1 MGLLDKTRSS
11 GSGASYGQSD
21 RFNIPTPEPVNPNDW
36 NIAPSS
42 NSLNVG
48 TPRRSSSQS
57 TPWEDRGFPERAS
70 YDAFAPGS
78 GIAGVRPGYL
88 STQTNAYKTPGLD
101 LSGAAPV
108 AASGLETA
116 FKAPGYAAERP
127 LAAVNM
133 ITRGQGEKG
142 AIDVASDIIRATP
155 LLNELVGGFGN
166 FLNGNAQTAFIN
178 SFTASTLLQYRKD
191 IEAGNLSMKTTVANP
206 NGGFQTLGEFITS
219 VKKKGFTDQDISD
232 LFAGKKGTFDFGDRE
247 KGYMISDNGI
257 VDIGLQILLDPTL
270 LFSAPVK
277 LLWTGAKTLTGGFK
291 AAQIFTGAAKAAP
304 ILNKAAE
311 SAHAVSNAWQTG
323 SMAVGNNAYRLTLPG
338 YRTSIKEAIT
348 GTRIGTTAEVAGG
361 ILKGA
366 AKSYGRA
373 LTGRVTYK
381 GYTPSLYQKYLISS
395 TAFTAGQAG
404 LGAATEL
411 IANGDED
418 NFFVGGLYK
427 FINDLEEEKPLS
439 DKYLAW
445 NVLSAWKYPYRA
457 VTSSAKG
464 ATVSKVQTEFRRLY
478 SIDRALITRL
488 SDDMPNADKAKY
500 SARVSYVKERF
511 GGDYPWN
518 SFKAQILRYVAFHG
532 SEVHNVKGIAPS
544 LGDAYRVTPGSMP
557 SYAMHGEMLS
567 KNVDDHLVRLID
579 EGQIPPAAVDEAVD
593 AWVANLRGVEELTG
607 GVQAR
612 VSGSGIIDNW
622 VRFLPLAERVWA
634 TGDNYGKVVL
644 RNFDGVFAKEHW
656 LGLRAELSAAAVN
669 GKISAS
675 NLQRIIQ
682 DNSAVL
688 SPESAQNAN
697 VWREYLLRD
706 ADETF
711 DNLDSIIQKELSEAP
726 TLNELTGP
734 WGAREAAA
742 PVDELVVP
750 RGPVK
755 ADGRPD
761 LDWSPDATEIFVS
774 RFRDRIKGRV
784 GMEGDLSVQQAV
796 AARADETVATYE
808 QNIGK
813 HLTDHGYTV
822 VTSKPVVGVWQK
834 SAEPSMHIVLP
845 FRGPKIPADA
855 GDLGKILKGPREAAV
870 IALKGGTR
878 VLDDQ
883 QDAVLLVLS
892 KTAQE
897 AAGAT
902 PNYHRMSFSIG
913 RAMSFEESQKV
924 VDAIADSYGP
934 IGSTIDREA
943 GTIQIMAKIDDLS
956 GPKARARSLVLAKA
970 ISEINGGAAPTKKV
984 EGVYAE
990 LIVNDLKGEGVSY
1003 LGKPEVTV
1011 SGIEQGAIVGA
1022 NSGDARFFRA
1032 LGDSAELRPA
1042 GMVADGP
1049 GAAGLAGADDAV
1061 FRGTAG
1067 DLDRPFSPSNFS
1079 SVTKSLSK
1087 ETPGTPEYQA
1097 LQDEVLDELSR
1108 VVTPA
1113 EKQRVLGALG
1123 SDISRLQRTTES
1135 ARIRAVEE
1143 LAEQQAA
1150 RVGEFSKGVKQAFNT
1165 SDEEANALAELWDAA
1180 MRSEAAVTGR
1190 TVKDVYDS
1198 VLYGVMRGGDVNP
1211 DALFAKESAV
1221 LADKFARAKT
1231 PEGLERAIQA
1241 ATEFRPTDDMVAL
1254 GKKLKDERL
1263 SGYHPVEVIP
1273 GSSLNPGATDIALP
1287 GGMEFLANP
1296 APYSLADEVVI
1307 RSQGIVPSMLPDQMR
1322 FQLYSKLWAGKT
1334 VDFSDPV
1341 DLVNRISF
1349 ALTSANKTALP
1360 INEAQ
1365 YMVIRARDL
1374 DDVGQMA
1381 SFVRKAR
1388 ERGVADKDM
1397 GREIMRHYRM
1407 YLPESEISK
1416 YPTAPGADPK
1426 FRQENLRKLV
1436 GPDGYFPNPDI
1447 RIGSTN
1453 QTQAYQRIAMIS
1465 EFADSNPSWFTI
1477 RAGETAENL
1486 ADRLLMIKGV
1496 GVKVGNFAVE
1506 LGQPTTLNRGTIDL
1520 QMSLDLFKAAEQKGD
1535 LAALVERLNAV
1546 PGGKAYADTMVKA
1559 LRGEAETINAPFRSL
1574 GVRAKMS
1581 DDLERAYS
1589 EIPESIRTPR
1599 KDIPVYGESPVQ
1611 VMDEYLGALQAAETA
1626 AIPGLANVGR
1636 GAYQWFRWDAFR
1648 GKVEPHSLLYKNANK
1663 LPRADFN
1670 DVQNGLD
1677 TLRAAGFTRPTDAVQ
1692 AFNPNLLSKYF
1703 KKDGEKVIGSTE
1715 FLENGRALIKGF
1727 EGSSWTTATHEFA
1740 HVFRGT
1746 LLKGEALE
1754 AASKWAG
1761 AKIDDSG
1768 RYVWTRAQ
1776 EEKFADAFN
1785 VWLKKGKA
1793 PIKTLVPVFEK
1804 FRQWLLGLYDRVRG
1818 RKLSPEIES
1827 TFESLFRR
1835 GDDAVISPRNKD
1847 QESLLNILSRM
1858 EDDLKGS
1865 AGQKDEALA
1874 NVAKDAEVEKLVPM
1888 PRWHPSMKGVD
1899 QDLQLQLAGLGADVI
1914 SKGKYT
1920 LSEAPGL
1927 AIPTAPGQ
1935 GYIAQV
1941 TQTRTGLYDSMILD
1955 NPIVSGPLRFIDW
1968 LTKPV
1973 GAGKNSNTAR
1983 QFLYRE
1989 LLSKGATVA
1998 EVNGFLALLKES
2010 VDEAVFMGLPVY
2022 KTVGAVWPSVIN
2034 SKAKLAFKADV
2045 VKKVGEENFWQLV
2058 DRAQSRYYRYLDTQA
2073 GVPGAKGFV
2082 TRALKDVYESYQ
2094 PTRVSQG
2101 ARAVSRFAYP
2111 FFRFMLDPRWWAM
2124 NKFEADVINGTK
2136 YGLQATRVRGA
2147 NTALEDAAYATHRQ
2161 RGLPVMGAEID
2172 GIPTSALAGLDAGF
2186 SDMRRLTGYGTR
2198 ALEVAR
2204 ERNGAQ
2210 LFREFGVNPKTGEF
2224 EAVEQAINF
2233 IGQRD
2238 PIIRRLGDVTPE
2250 QMLERADQLRRR
2262 LLALQKQQQGKP
2274 LAQILDEELY
2284 VWDQKGHRA
2293 GMEGMADD
2301 ILKENKR
2308 EMSPLLQ
2315 RLYELNESSY
2325 ASHISVLRGNTSR
2338 SNLERI
2344 LNSYWLYWPFSYQLK
2359 ATRWLYNVLTDA
2371 AGEGTLKNVVRLERL
2386 RQIHMDQFENNSE
2399 YAAMFENNPSLWRT
2413 AQMLLPI
2420 TPGDIGVTLSR
2431 GPRYLGG
2438 ALGVF
2443 PEYAAQDPISMAGR
2457 MMVLGPSYTLELLSQ
2472 AGREGT
2478 FDVLPFVG
2486 D

>member
-21 RFNIPTPEPVNPNDW
+21 RFNIPTPEPVDPNDW

-70 YDAFAPGS
+70 YNAFDPGS
-78 GIAGVRPGYL
+78 GLPGAKSGYIPAGSPKGF
-88 STQTNAYKTPGLD
+88 D
-101 LSGAAPV
+101 LSGAA
-108 AASGLETA
+108 SFFETA

-127 LAAVNM
+127 LAAANLL
-133 ITRGQGEKG
+133 TRGQGEKG
-142 AIDVASDIIRATP
+142 AVDIATDIISNTPIVSWLVGRAGDLFSGNLATAASNSVVALSISLEAENIKNAINSNDYSKVIVDKEWASGRKSKATVASLIKGAKSR
-155 LLNELVGGFGN
+155 
-166 FLNGNAQTAFIN
+166 
-178 SFTASTLLQYRKD
+178 
-191 IEAGNLSMKTTVANP
+191 
-206 NGGFQTLGEFITS
+206 
-219 VKKKGFTDQDISD
+219 GFTDQDIND
-232 LFAGKKGTFDFGDRE
+232 IINGKKGIFDFGDRT
-247 KGYMISDNGI
+247 KGYIASQNAAL
-257 VDIGLQILLDPTL
+257 DIAFQVALDPTL
-270 LFSAPVK
+270 GASTIGKAAFQGFKNAPAIIK
-277 LLWTGAKTLTGGFK
+277 GAEIFNNAAKT
-291 AAQIFTGAAKAAP
+291 AP

-338 YRTSIKEAIT
+338 YRTAIKESIT
-348 GTRIGTTAEVAGG
+348 GTRNGTIASVAGG
-361 ILKGA
+361 VLRET

-373 LTGRVTYK
+373 LTGRVTYA

-411 IANGDED
+411 ITNGDED
-418 NFFVGGLYK
+418 NFFVGGLYR

-445 NVLSAWKYPYRA
+445 NVISAWKYPYKA

-464 ATVSKVQTEFRRLY
+464 ATIKRGQTELRRLY
-478 SIDRALITRL
+478 QIDKALIMRL
-488 SDDMPNADKAKY
+488 SDDMPNADKVKY
-500 SARVSYVKERF
+500 SARVAYVKDRF
-511 GGDYPWN
+511 GGDYAWN
-518 SFKAQILRYVAFHG
+518 SFKAQILRYISYHG
-532 SEVHNVKGIAPS
+532 SSLHDVKGIAPS
-544 LGDAYRVTPGSMP
+544 IGDAYRVTPGSMP
-557 SYAMHGEMLS
+557 AYAMHGEMLS
-567 KNVDDHLVRLID
+567 RVVDDHLVRLID
-579 EGQIPPAAVDEAVD
+579 DGQIPPGAIDEAFD
-593 AWVANLRGVEELTG
+593 AWVGNLRGVEELTG
-607 GVQAR
+607 GVQAK
-612 VSGSGIIDNW
+612 VSGSGVIDNW
-622 VRFLPLAERVWA
+622 VKFLPQAESLWA
-634 TGDNYGKVVL
+634 IGDNYGKVVL
-644 RNFDGVFAKEHW
+644 KNFDGVFAKEHW

-675 NLQRIIQ
+675 KLEEIIQ
-682 DNSAVL
+682 ENSAIL

-697 VWREYLLRD
+697 TWREYLVRGT
-706 ADETF
+706 DETF
-711 DNLDSIIQKELSEAP
+711 ENLDSIIQKEIAEAP

-742 PVDELVVP
+742 PVDDLVVP

-755 ADGRPD
+755 ADGSPD

-774 RFRDRIKGRV
+774 RFRDRIKARV
-784 GMEGDLSVQQAV
+784 GLEGDLSVQQAV
-796 AARADETVATYE
+796 AARADETVSVYE
-808 QNIGK
+808 QRIGK

-822 VTSKPVVGVWQK
+822 TTAKPVVGVWQK

-845 FRGPKIPADA
+845 FRGPKVPV
-855 GDLGKILKGPREAAV
+855 GPRDLSIVLKGPREAAV
-870 IALKGGTR
+870 IALKGGTK

-897 AAGAT
+897 AAGAA
-902 PNYHRMSFSIG
+902 PNWHRMSFSIG
-913 RAMSFEESQKV
+913 RTMSFEESQKV

-1180 MRSEAAVTGR
+1180 MRSEAAVTNR

-1254 GKKLKDERL
+1254 GKKLKDESL

-1388 ERGVADKDM
+1388 DRGVADKDM

-1559 LRGEAETINAPFRSL
+1559 LRGEAETVNAPFRSL

-1746 LLKGEALE
+1746 LLKGEPLE

-1761 AKIDDSG
+1761 AKLDDSG

-1835 GDDAVISPRNKD
+1835 GDDTVISPRNKD
-1847 QESLLNILSRM
+1847 QESLLSILSRM
-1858 EDDLKGS
+1858 EDDLKGT

-1874 NVAKDAEVEKLVPM
+1874 NIAKDAEVEKLVPM
-1888 PRWHPSMKGVD
+1888 PRWHPSMKGID
-1899 QDLQLQLAGLGADVI
+1899 QDLQLQLAPFGAKVL
-1914 SKGKYT
+1914 KEGKYT
-1920 LSEAPGL
+1920 LSEAPGR

-1941 TQTRTGLYDSMILD
+1941 TQTRTGLYDSLLLD

-1973 GAGKNSNTAR
+1973 SGGKNSNTAR

-2010 VDEAVFMGLPVY
+2010 VDEAVFMGIPVF
-2022 KTVGAVWPSVIN
+2022 KTIDAVWPSKIN
-2034 SKAKLAFKADV
+2034 AVAEKAFRAEV
-2045 VKKVGEENFWQLV
+2045 VKSVGRENFWMFV

-2094 PTRVSQG
+2094 PTRVSQS
-2101 ARAVSRFAYP
+2101 ARLARFAYP
-2111 FFRFMLDPRWWAM
+2111 FFRFTLDPRWWAM

-2136 YGLQATRVRGA
+2136 YGLQSTRVRGA

-2172 GIPTSALAGLDAGF
+2172 GIPTSALAGLDSGF

-2210 LFREFGVNPKTGEF
+2210 LLREFGVNPGTGEF

-2250 QMLERADQLRRR
+2250 QMFERADAIRKR
-2262 LLALQKQQQGKP
+2262 LVSLQKQQQGKP
-2274 LAQILDEELY
+2274 LSKILDEELY
-2284 VWDQKGHRA
+2284 VWDKKGHRA
-2293 GMEGMADD
+2293 GMEGMTDD
-2301 ILKENKR
+2301 ILADNKR

-2325 ASHISVLRGNTSR
+2325 ASHISVLRGNTNR
-2338 SNLERI
+2338 SNLERV

-2371 AGEGTLKNVVRLERL
+2371 AGEGTLKNVVRLERI
-2386 RQIHMDQFENNSE
+2386 REIHMDQFQNNSE

-2443 PEYAAQDPISMAGR
+2443 PEYAAQDPLTAGLKMMA
-2457 MMVLGPSYTLELLSQ
+2457 LGPNYTLGLLSEI
-2472 AGREGT
+2472 GREGT

>member
-1 MGLLDKTRSS
+1 MGLLDNTRSS
-11 GSGASYGQSD
+11 GSGASYVQTN
-21 RFNIPTPEPVNPNDW
+21 RFNIPTPEPVDPNDW

-42 NSLNVG
+42 NSMNVG
-48 TPRRSSSQS
+48 PIRQSSSQS
-57 TPWEDRGFPERAS
+57 TPWEDRGFPERVS
-70 YDAFAPGS
+70 YNAFAPS
-78 GIAGVRPGYL
+78 VTA
-88 STQTNAYKTPGLD
+88 T
-101 LSGAAPV
+101 GAQGQSP
-108 AASGLETA
+108 LETA
-116 FKAPGYAAERP
+116 FKAPGYVAERP

-133 ITRGQGEKG
+133 LTRGQGEKG
-142 AIDVASDIIRATP
+142 AIDVVTDIIRATP

-178 SFTASTLLQYRKD
+178 SFKASNILNYAND
-191 IEAGNLSMKTTVANP
+191 IKSGNLSTKTMVGGSKEKGYLTV
-206 NGGFQTLGEFITS
+206 GEM
-219 VKKKGFTDQDISD
+219 VNQYKADGFTDQDIAD
-232 LFAGKKGTFDFGDRE
+232 LISGKKGTFDFGDRE
-247 KGYMISDNGI
+247 KGYKISENG
-257 VDIGLQILLDPTL
+257 VLDMGLQIALDPTL
-270 LFSAPVK
+270 VLSGPIK
-277 LLWTGAKTLTGGFK
+277 LLWSGFKGLTGGFK
-291 AAQIFTGAAKAAP
+291 AAQIFTSAAKTAP

-323 SMAVGNNAYRLTLPG
+323 TMAVGNNAYRLTLPG

-373 LTGRVTYK
+373 LTGRVTYA

-464 ATVSKVQTEFRRLY
+464 ATIGRVQTEFRRLY

-500 SARVSYVKERF
+500 SARVAYVKERF
-511 GGDYPWN
+511 GGDYAWN
-518 SFKAQILRYVAFHG
+518 SFKAQILRYAAFHG
-532 SEVHNVKGIAPS
+532 SEVHKVPGIAPA
-544 LGDAYRVTPGSMP
+544 LADAYKVSPGSMP
-557 SYAMHGEMLS
+557 AYAMHGEMLAQ
-567 KNVDDHLVRLID
+567 KVDDHLARLID
-579 EGQIPPAAVDEAVD
+579 NGQIPPAAVEEALD

-656 LGLRAELSAAAVN
+656 LGLRAELSAASVN

-706 ADETF
+706 ADESF
-711 DNLDSIIQKELSEAP
+711 DVLDDLIKKELAEAP

-742 PVDELVVP
+742 PVDDLVVP

-755 ADGRPD
+755 ADGSPD
-761 LDWSPDATEIFVS
+761 FDWSPDATEIFVS
-774 RFRDRIKGRV
+774 RFRDRIKARV
-784 GMEGDLSVQQAV
+784 GLEGELSVQQAV
-796 AARADETVATYE
+796 AARADETVAVYE

-822 VTSKPVVGVWQK
+822 TTSKQVVGVWEK

-845 FRGPKIPADA
+845 FRGPKVPTDA
-855 GDLGKILKGPREAAV
+855 GDLAKVLKGPREAAV
-870 IALKGGTR
+870 IALKGGTK

-892 KTAQE
+892 STARE
-897 AAGAT
+897 AAGVA

-913 RAMSFEESQKV
+913 RAMTFEESQKI

-943 GTIQIMAKIDDLS
+943 GTIQIMAKIADLS
-956 GPKARARSLVLAKA
+956 GPKAKSSSLVLAKA

-1011 SGIEQGAIVGA
+1011 SGIEQAAIAGA
-1022 NSGDARFFRA
+1022 NGGDARFFRA

-1042 GMVADGP
+1042 GVVADGP
-1049 GAAGLAGADDAV
+1049 GAAGVAGADDAV

-1079 SVTKSLSK
+1079 SVTKRLSK

-1097 LQDEVLDELSR
+1097 VQDELLDELSR

-1123 SDISRLQRTTES
+1123 ADISRLQKTTES

-1150 RVGEFSKGVKQAFNT
+1150 RVSEFAKGVKQAFNT
-1165 SDEEANALAELWDAA
+1165 TDEEANALAELWDAA

-1198 VLYGVMRGGDVNP
+1198 VLYAVMRGGDVNP
-1211 DALFAKESAV
+1211 DALFAKESLT
-1221 LADKFARAKT
+1221 LADKFARAKS
-1231 PEGLERAIQA
+1231 PADLERAIQA
-1241 ATEFRPTDDMVAL
+1241 AQEFRPTDDMVAL
-1254 GKKLKDERL
+1254 GKKLGDERL
-1263 SGYHPVEVIP
+1263 STYHPVEVIP

-1287 GGMEFLANP
+1287 GGLEFLANP

-1307 RSQGIVPSMLPDQMR
+1307 RSQAIVPSMLPDQMR

-1381 SFVRKAR
+1381 DFVRKAR
-1388 ERGVADKDM
+1388 ARGVSDNDM
-1397 GREIMRHYRM
+1397 GRELMRHYRM

-1416 YPTAPGADPK
+1416 YPTAV
-1426 FRQENLRKLV
+1426 QESLRKTV
-1436 GPDGYFPNPDI
+1436 GPDGYFKNPEI
-1447 RIGSTN
+1447 SIGSQN
-1453 QTQAYQRIAMIS
+1453 QTQAYQRIALIS
-1465 EFADSNPSWFTI
+1465 DFADSNPSWFTI

-1486 ADRLLMIKGV
+1486 ADRLVMIKGI
-1496 GVKVGNFAVE
+1496 GTKVGNFAVE
-1506 LGQPTTLNRGTIDL
+1506 LGQPVSLNRGTIDL
-1520 QMSLDLFKAAEQKGD
+1520 QMSLDLFRAAEQRGD
-1535 LAALVERLNAV
+1535 LAGLVERLNAV

-1559 LRGEAETINAPFRSL
+1559 LRGEAETVNAPFRSL
-1574 GVRAKMS
+1574 GVKAQMS
-1581 DDLERAYS
+1581 DDLERAYA
-1589 EIPESIRTPR
+1589 EIPESIRTAR
-1599 KDIPVYGESPVQ
+1599 KDIPVYEGSPVQ
-1611 VMDEYLGALQAAETA
+1611 IMDDYLGVLQAADA
-1626 AIPGLANVGR
+1626 ATIPGLANVGR

-1663 LPRADFN
+1663 LPRASFD
-1670 DVQNGLD
+1670 DVQKGLD
-1677 TLRAAGFTRPTDAVQ
+1677 TLRAAKFTSTSDPIR
-1692 AFNPNLLSKYF
+1692 AFDPNLLGKYF
-1703 KKDGEKVIGSTE
+1703 KKDGAKVLGSTE

-1746 LLKGEALE
+1746 LLKGAALE

-1761 AKIDDSG
+1761 ATLDDAG

-1793 PIKTLVPVFEK
+1793 PTKSLVPVFEK

-1818 RKLSPEIES
+1818 RKLNPDIEAA
-1827 TFESLFRR
+1827 FESLFRQ
-1835 GDDAVISPRNKD
+1835 GDEVVISPRTKD

-1858 EDDLKGS
+1858 EDDLKGT
-1865 AGQKDEALA
+1865 AGQKEEALA
-1874 NVAKDAEVEKLVPM
+1874 NIAKDAEVEKLVPM

-1899 QDLQLQLAGLGADVI
+1899 QDLQLQLAPLGADVLA
-1914 SKGKYT
+1914 KGKYT
-1920 LSEAPGL
+1920 LSEAPSV

-1941 TQTRTGLYDSMILD
+1941 TQTRTGLYDSMLLD

-2045 VKKVGEENFWQLV
+2045 VKKVGENNFWQLV

-2073 GVPGAKGFV
+2073 GVPGSKGFV
-2082 TRALKDVYESYQ
+2082 TKALKSAYESYQ

-2210 LFREFGVNPKTGEF
+2210 LLREFGVNPGTGEF

-2238 PIIRRLGDVTPE
+2238 PIIRSLANATPE
-2250 QMLERADQLRRR
+2250 QMFERADKLRRR
-2262 LLALQKQQQGKP
+2262 LVALQKQQQGKP

-2315 RLYELNESSY
+2315 RLYELNEASY

-2371 AGEGTLKNVVRLERL
+2371 AGGGTLKNVVRLERL
-2386 RQIHMDQFENNSE
+2386 REIHMDQFENNSE
-2399 YAAMFENNPSLWRT
+2399 YAAMFENNPTLWRT
-2413 AQMLLPI
+2413 AQMLIPI

-2443 PEYAAQDPISMAGR
+2443 PEYSAQNPLDAGLR
-2457 MMVLGPSYTLELLSQ
+2457 MMALGPNYTLELLSQ

>member
-1 MGLLDKTRSS
+1 MGLLDNTRSS
-11 GSGASYGQSD
+11 GNGSSYGQSNK
-21 RFNIPTPEPVNPNDW
+21 FNIPTPEPVDPSDW

-42 NSLNVG
+42 NSMNVG
-48 TPRRSSSQS
+48 PIRQSSSQS
-57 TPWEDRGFPERAS
+57 TPWEDRGFPERVS
-70 YDAFAPGS
+70 YNAFAPSTTATGS
-78 GIAGVRPGYL
+78 QGQSP
-88 STQTNAYKTPGLD
+88 
-101 LSGAAPV
+101 
-108 AASGLETA
+108 LETA

-127 LAAVNM
+127 LAAVN
-133 ITRGQGEKG
+133 ILTRGQGEKG
-142 AIDVASDIIRATP
+142 AIDVATDIISNTP
-155 LLNELVGGFGN
+155 IVNWLVGRTGDL
-166 FLNGNAQTAFIN
+166 LNGNFATALSNSIVALSINLEAQNIKDAI
-178 SFTASTLLQYRKD
+178 ASNDYSKVISEREYSSGRKSK
-191 IEAGNLSMKTTVANP
+191 ATVASLMS
-206 NGGFQTLGEFITS
+206 GAKS
-219 VKKKGFTDQDISD
+219 RGFTDQDIND
-232 LFAGKKGTFDFGDRE
+232 LINGKKGIFDFGDRS
-247 KGYMISDNGI
+247 KGYVASQNAAIDM
-257 VDIGLQILLDPTL
+257 GLQIALDPTL
-270 LFSAPVK
+270 GLSTVGKVAFQGFKNAPAVLKASEIFFNSSKVAPV
-277 LLWTGAKTLTGGFK
+277 
-291 AAQIFTGAAKAAP
+291 
-304 ILNKAAE
+304 LNKAAD

-373 LTGRVTYK
+373 LTGRVTYG

-395 TAFTAGQAG
+395 TAFTAGQGG
-404 LGAATEL
+404 LSVATDL
-411 IANGDED
+411 ITNGDED

-457 VTSSAKG
+457 VTSSTKG
-464 ATVSKVQTEFRRLY
+464 ATIGRVRTEFRRLY

-500 SARVSYVKERF
+500 SARVAYVKERF
-511 GGDYPWN
+511 GGDYAWD
-518 SFKAQILRYVAFHG
+518 SLKAQVLRYAAYYG
-532 SEVHNVKGIAPS
+532 SEVHKVPGIAPA
-544 LGDAYRVTPGSMP
+544 LADAYKVSPGSMP
-557 SYAMHGEMLS
+557 SYAMHGEILS
-567 KNVDDHLVRLID
+567 QKVDDHLARLID
-579 EGQIPPAAVDEAVD
+579 NGQIPPAAVDEALD
-593 AWVANLRGVEELTG
+593 AWVGNLRGVEELTG

-622 VRFLPLAERVWA
+622 VRFLPLAEKLWA

-644 RNFDGVFAKEHW
+644 GNFDGVFAKEHW
-656 LGLRAELSAAAVN
+656 LGLRAELSAAAVD

-675 NLQRIIQ
+675 KLQKIIQ
-682 DNSAVL
+682 DNSAIL
-688 SPESAQNAN
+688 SPESAGSAN
-697 VWREYLLRD
+697 TWREYLLRD
-706 ADETF
+706 ADESF
-711 DNLDSIIQKELSEAP
+711 DTLDDIIQKELAEAP

-742 PVDELVVP
+742 PVDDLVVP

-755 ADGRPD
+755 SDGTPD

-774 RFRDRIKGRV
+774 RFRDTIRSRLKLT
-784 GMEGDLSVQQAV
+784 EELSVQEAV
-796 AARADETVATYE
+796 AARADETVAVYE

-813 HLTDHGYTV
+813 HLADHGYTV
-822 VTSKPVVGVWQK
+822 TTAKPVVGVWQR

-845 FRGPKIPADA
+845 FRGPKVPTDA
-855 GDLGKILKGPREAAV
+855 GDLEKVLKSPREAAV
-870 IALKGGTR
+870 IALRGGTS
-878 VLDDQ
+878 VLNDQ

-892 KTAQE
+892 NTARE
-897 AAGAT
+897 AAGVA

-913 RAMSFEESQKV
+913 RAMSFEESQKI

-956 GPKARARSLVLAKA
+956 GAKAKSSSLVLAKA

-990 LIVNDLKGEGVSY
+990 LIVNDLKGEAVSY
-1003 LGKPEVTV
+1003 LGKAEVTV
-1011 SGIEQGAIVGA
+1011 SGIEQAARTGAI
-1022 NSGDARFFRA
+1022 NGDARFYRA
-1032 LGDSAELRPA
+1032 VGDSAELRPA
-1042 GMVADGP
+1042 GVVADGP
-1049 GAAGLAGADDAV
+1049 GATGLAGADDAV

-1067 DLDRPFSPSNFS
+1067 DLDRPFSPSNLS
-1079 SVTKSLSK
+1079 SVTKKLSQ

-1097 LQDEVLDELSR
+1097 LQDEALDELSR

-1123 SDISRLQRTTES
+1123 ADISRLQKTTES
-1135 ARIRAVEE
+1135 ARIRAAEE
-1143 LAEQQAA
+1143 MAEQQAA
-1150 RVGEFSKGVKQAFNT
+1150 RVGEFSRGVKQAFNT
-1165 SDEEANALAELWDAA
+1165 TDEEANALAELWDAA

-1211 DALFAKESAV
+1211 DALFAKESGV

-1231 PEGLERAIQA
+1231 PADLERAIQSA
-1241 ATEFRPTDDMVAL
+1241 QEFRPTDDMVAL
-1254 GKKLKDERL
+1254 GKKLGDERL
-1263 SGYHPVEVIP
+1263 STYHPVEVIP
-1273 GSSLNPGATDIALP
+1273 GTSLNPGATDIALP
-1287 GGMEFLANP
+1287 GGLEFLANP

-1307 RSQGIVPSMLPDQMR
+1307 RSQAIVPEMLPDQIR

-1388 ERGVADKDM
+1388 ERGVSDKDM
-1397 GREIMRHYRM
+1397 GRELMRHYRM

-1416 YPTAPGADPK
+1416 YPTAPGADPR
-1426 FRQENLRKLV
+1426 FRQETLRGLV

-1453 QTQAYQRIAMIS
+1453 QTQAYQRIALIS

-1486 ADRLLMIKGV
+1486 ADRLLMIKGI

-1506 LGQPTTLNRGTIDL
+1506 LGQPMTLNRGTIDL
-1520 QMSLDLFKAAEQKGD
+1520 QMSLDLFRAAEKRGD
-1535 LAALVERLNAV
+1535 LSGLVERLSAV
-1546 PGGKAYADTMVKA
+1546 PGGKTYADTMVKA

-1574 GVRAKMS
+1574 GVKAKMS
-1581 DDLERAYS
+1581 DELERAYS
-1589 EIPESIRTPR
+1589 EIPESIRTSR
-1599 KDIPVYGESPVQ
+1599 KDIPVYEGSPVQ
-1611 VMDEYLGALQAAETA
+1611 IMDDYLGVLQAADA
-1626 AIPGLANVGR
+1626 ATVPGLANVGR

-1663 LPRADFN
+1663 LPRAEFD
-1670 DVQNGLD
+1670 DVQKGLD

-1692 AFNPNLLSKYF
+1692 AFNPNLLAKYF
-1703 KKDGEKVIGSTE
+1703 KKDGAKVVGSTE

-1727 EGSSWTTATHEFA
+1727 EGSNWTTATHEFA

-1746 LLKGEALE
+1746 LLKGAALE

-1761 AKIDDSG
+1761 ATLDDAG

-1793 PIKTLVPVFEK
+1793 PTKSLVPVFEK

-1818 RKLSPEIES
+1818 KKLSPEVES
-1827 TFESLFRR
+1827 AFESLFRQ
-1835 GDDAVISPRNKD
+1835 GDEVVISPRNKD

-1899 QDLQLQLAGLGADVI
+1899 QDLQLQLAPLGADVLA
-1914 SKGKYT
+1914 KGKYT
-1920 LSEAPGL
+1920 LSEAPSL

-1941 TQTRTGLYDSMILD
+1941 TQTRTGLYDSMIID

-1973 GAGKNSNTAR
+1973 AAGKNSNTAR

-2045 VKKVGEENFWQLV
+2045 VKKVGEGNFWQLV

-2073 GVPGAKGFV
+2073 GVPGSKGFV

-2094 PTRVSQG
+2094 PSRVSQS

-2204 ERNGAQ
+2204 QRNGAT
-2210 LFREFGVNPKTGEF
+2210 LLREFGVNPGTGEF

-2238 PIIRRLGDVTPE
+2238 PIIRRLGQATPE
-2250 QMLERADQLRRR
+2250 QMFERAEKLRQR
-2262 LLALQKQQQGKP
+2262 LVALQKQQQGKP
-2274 LAQILDEELY
+2274 LSQILDEELY
-2284 VWDQKGHRA
+2284 AWDKKGHRA

-2301 ILKENKR
+2301 ILAENKR

-2315 RLYELNESSY
+2315 RLYELNEASY

-2386 RQIHMDQFENNSE
+2386 REIHMDQFENNSE
-2399 YAAMFENNPSLWRT
+2399 YAAVFENNPSLWRT

-2443 PEYAAQDPISMAGR
+2443 PEYASQDPITMAGR

-2472 AGREGT
+2472 TGREGT

>member
-1 MGLLDKTRSS
+1 
-11 GSGASYGQSD
+11 
-21 RFNIPTPEPVNPNDW
+21 
-36 NIAPSS
+36 
-42 NSLNVG
+42 
-48 TPRRSSSQS
+48 
-57 TPWEDRGFPERAS
+57 
-70 YDAFAPGS
+70 
-78 GIAGVRPGYL
+78 
-88 STQTNAYKTPGLD
+88 
-101 LSGAAPV
+101 
-108 AASGLETA
+108 
-116 FKAPGYAAERP
+116 
-127 LAAVNM
+127 
-133 ITRGQGEKG
+133 
-142 AIDVASDIIRATP
+142 
-155 LLNELVGGFGN
+155 
-166 FLNGNAQTAFIN
+166 
-178 SFTASTLLQYRKD
+178 
-191 IEAGNLSMKTTVANP
+191 
-206 NGGFQTLGEFITS
+206 
-219 VKKKGFTDQDISD
+219 
-232 LFAGKKGTFDFGDRE
+232 
-247 KGYMISDNGI
+247 
-257 VDIGLQILLDPTL
+257 
-270 LFSAPVK
+270 
-277 LLWTGAKTLTGGFK
+277 
-291 AAQIFTGAAKAAP
+291 
-304 ILNKAAE
+304 
-311 SAHAVSNAWQTG
+311 
-323 SMAVGNNAYRLTLPG
+323 MAVGNNAYRLTLPG
-338 YRTSIKEAIT
+338 YRTAIKESIT

-373 LTGRVTYK
+373 LTGRVTYG

-395 TAFTAGQAG
+395 TAFTAGQVG
-404 LGAATEL
+404 LGAATEF
-411 IANGDED
+411 ITNGDED
-418 NFFVGGLYK
+418 NFFVGGLYR

-464 ATVSKVQTEFRRLY
+464 ATAGRVQTEFRRLY
-478 SIDRALITRL
+478 SIDKALITRL

-511 GGDYPWN
+511 GGDYSWN
-518 SFKAQILRYVAFHG
+518 SFKAQILRYAAFHG
-532 SEVHNVKGIAPS
+532 SEAYKVPGIAPG
-544 LGDAYRVTPGSMP
+544 LADAYKVSPGSMP
-557 SYAMHGEMLS
+557 SYAMHGAMLS
-567 KNVDDHLVRLID
+567 QKVDDHLARLID
-579 EGQIPPAAVDEAVD
+579 NGQIPPAAVDEALD

-622 VRFLPLAERVWA
+622 VRFLPIAERVWA

-644 RNFDGVFAKEHW
+644 KNFDGVVAKEHW
-656 LGLRAELSAAAVN
+656 LGLRAELSAASVN

-675 NLQRIIQ
+675 NLQKIIQ

-711 DNLDSIIQKELSEAP
+711 DNLDSIIQKELAEAP

-742 PVDELVVP
+742 PVDDLTVP
-750 RGPVK
+750 RGPLK

-761 LDWSPDATEIFVS
+761 FDWSPDSTEIFVS
-774 RFRDRIKGRV
+774 RFRDQIKARV
-784 GMEGDLSVQQAV
+784 GLEGDLSVKQAV
-796 AARADETVATYE
+796 SARSDEAVAIYE

-822 VTSKPVVGVWQK
+822 TTSKPVVGVWQK

-845 FRGPKIPADA
+845 FRGPKIPTDV
-855 GDLGKILKGPREAAV
+855 GDLAKVLKGPREAAV

-897 AAGAT
+897 AAGAS
-902 PNYHRMSFSIG
+902 PNWHRMSFSIG

-924 VDAIADSYGP
+924 VDAISDSYGA

-943 GTIQIMAKIDDLS
+943 GTIQIMAKIADLS
-956 GPKARARSLVLAKA
+956 GPQARARSLVLSKA
-970 ISEINGGAAPTKKV
+970 ISELTGGVAPTKKV

-1011 SGIEQGAIVGA
+1011 SGIEQAAITGA

-1049 GAAGLAGADDAV
+1049 GAAGLSGSDDAV

-1067 DLDRPFSPSNFS
+1067 DLDRPFSPSNLS
-1079 SVTKSLSK
+1079 SVTKRLSK

-1097 LQDEVLDELSR
+1097 IQDEALDELSR

-1123 SDISRLQRTTES
+1123 ADISRLQRTTES
-1135 ARIRAVEE
+1135 ARIRATEE
-1143 LAEQQAA
+1143 MAVQQAA
-1150 RVGEFSKGVKQAFNT
+1150 RVSEFSRGVKQAFNT

-1180 MRSEAAVTGR
+1180 MRSEAAVTNR

-1211 DALFAKESAV
+1211 DALFAKESGV

-1231 PEGLERAIQA
+1231 PADLERAIQA

-1611 VMDEYLGALQAAETA
+1611 VMDEYLGVLQAAETA

-1754 AASKWAG
+1754 TASKWAG
-1761 AKIDDSG
+1761 ANLDDSG

-1785 VWLKKGKA
+1785 MWLKKGKA

-1858 EDDLKGS
+1858 EDDLKGTS
-1865 AGQKDEALA
+1865 GQKDEALA
-1874 NVAKDAEVEKLVPM
+1874 NIAKDAEVERLVPM

-1899 QDLQLQLAGLGADVI
+1899 QDLQLQLAPLGAEI
-1914 SKGKYT
+1914 LGKGKYT
-1920 LSEAPGL
+1920 LSEAPSL

-1941 TQTRTGLYDSMILD
+1941 TQTRTGLYDSMLLD

-1973 GAGKNSNTAR
+1973 AAGKNSNTAR

-2034 SKAKLAFKADV
+2034 AKAKLAFKADV
-2045 VKKVGEENFWQLV
+2045 VKRVGEGNFWQLV
-2058 DRAQSRYYRYLDTQA
+2058 DRAQSRYYRSLDTQA
-2073 GVPGAKGFV
+2073 GASGAKGFV
-2082 TRALKDVYESYQ
+2082 TKALKDVYESYQ

-2124 NKFEADVINGTK
+2124 NKFEADVINGSK

-2204 ERNGAQ
+2204 QRNGAT
-2210 LFREFGVNPKTGEF
+2210 LLREFGVNPGTGEF

-2238 PIIRRLGDVTPE
+2238 PVIRRLGEVTPE
-2250 QMLERADQLRRR
+2250 QMFERADTIRKR
-2262 LLALQKQQQGKP
+2262 LVSLQKQQQGKP
-2274 LAQILDEELY
+2274 LAQILDEDLY
-2284 VWDQKGHRA
+2284 MWDKKGHRA
-2293 GMEGMADD
+2293 GMEGMTDD
-2301 ILKENKR
+2301 ILAENKR

-2315 RLYELNESSY
+2315 RLYELNEASY
-2325 ASHISVLRGNTSR
+2325 ASHISVLRGNTNR

-2399 YAAMFENNPSLWRT
+2399 YAAVFENNPSLWRT

-2443 PEYAAQDPISMAGR
+2443 PEYAAQDPINMAGR

>member
-1 MGLLDKTRSS
+1 
-11 GSGASYGQSD
+11 
-21 RFNIPTPEPVNPNDW
+21 
-36 NIAPSS
+36 
-42 NSLNVG
+42 
-48 TPRRSSSQS
+48 
-57 TPWEDRGFPERAS
+57 
-70 YDAFAPGS
+70 
-78 GIAGVRPGYL
+78 
-88 STQTNAYKTPGLD
+88 
-101 LSGAAPV
+101 V

-127 LAAVNM
+127 IAAVNM

-206 NGGFQTLGEFITS
+206 SGGFQTLGEFITS

-257 VDIGLQILLDPTL
+257 VDIGLQVLLDPTL
-270 LFSAPVK
+270 LLSAPVK

-291 AAQIFTGAAKAAP
+291 AAQIFTGAAKTAP

-464 ATVSKVQTEFRRLY
+464 ATVGKVQTEFRRLY
-478 SIDRALITRL
+478 SIDRALIMRL
-488 SDDMPNADKAKY
+488 SDDMPNADKSKY
-500 SARVSYVKERF
+500 SARVAYVKERF

-532 SEVHNVKGIAPS
+532 SEVHKVNGIAPS

-567 KNVDDHLVRLID
+567 KNVDDHLARLID

-711 DNLDSIIQKELSEAP
+711 DNLDSIIQKELAEAP

-742 PVDELVVP
+742 PVDDLVVP

-755 ADGRPD
+755 ADGSPD
-761 LDWSPDATEIFVS
+761 LDWSPDVTEIFVS
-774 RFRDRIKGRV
+774 RFRDNIKARV
-784 GMEGDLSVQQAV
+784 GLEGDLSVQQALSV
-796 AARADETVATYE
+796 RANETVAVYE

-822 VTSKPVVGVWQK
+822 VTSKPVIGVWQK
-834 SAEPSMHIVLP
+834 SAEPSMYIALP
-845 FRGPKIPADA
+845 SRGAKNPADA
-855 GDLGKILKGPREAAV
+855 GDLSKVLKGPREAAV
-870 IALKGGTR
+870 IALRGGSK
-878 VLDDQ
+878 VFDDQ

-892 KTAQE
+892 DELRRSANFK
-897 AAGAT
+897 
-902 PNYHRMSFSIG
+902 PNYHRMTFSIG
-913 RAMSFEESQKV
+913 RAMSGEESQKI

-943 GTIQIMAKIDDLS
+943 GTIQIMAKTADLS
-956 GPKARARSLVLAKA
+956 GLKARGRTLVLAKA
-970 ISEINGGAAPTKKV
+970 ISEVTGGSSPTTRV

-990 LIVNDLKGEGVSY
+990 LIVNDLKGEAVSY

-1011 SGIEQGAIVGA
+1011 SGIEQAATNGI
-1022 NSGDARFFRA
+1022 NTGDARFFRA

-1042 GMVADGP
+1042 GMVADGT
-1049 GAAGLAGADDAV
+1049 GTAGLAGAEDRV

-1135 ARIRAVEE
+1135 ARIRAAEE
-1143 LAEQQAA
+1143 MAEQQAS
-1150 RVGEFSKGVKQAFNT
+1150 RVSEFSKGVKQAFNT

-1254 GKKLKDERL
+1254 GKKLKDESL

-1273 GSSLNPGATDIALP
+1273 GSSLNPGATYIALP

-1388 ERGVADKDM
+1388 DRGVADKDM

-1559 LRGEAETINAPFRSL
+1559 LRGEAETVNAPFRSL

-1581 DDLERAYS
+1581 DELERAYS

-1611 VMDEYLGALQAAETA
+1611 VMDEYLGALQAAEAA

-1761 AKIDDSG
+1761 AKLDDSG

-1785 VWLKKGKA
+1785 VWLRKGKA

-1804 FRQWLLGLYDRVRG
+1804 FRQWLLGLYDRVSGGVYKFSDLKGNR
-1818 RKLSPEIES
+1818 LNPEIEAA
-1827 TFESLFRR
+1827 FESLFRR

-1927 AIPTAPGQ
+1927 AIPPAPGQ
-1935 GYIAQV
+1935 GYIARV

-2045 VKKVGEENFWQLV
+2045 VKKVGEGNFWQLV

-2301 ILKENKR
+2301 ILKDNKR